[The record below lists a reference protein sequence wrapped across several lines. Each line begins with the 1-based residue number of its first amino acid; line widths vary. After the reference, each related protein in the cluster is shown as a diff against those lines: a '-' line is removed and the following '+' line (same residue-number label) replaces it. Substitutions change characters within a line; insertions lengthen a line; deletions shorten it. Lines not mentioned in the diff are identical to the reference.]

1 MIRDLDYHR
10 NRAASYVEGLTL
22 GEKLKVLYGTF
33 EEKMEMGIPFID
45 FYGEAAHGVQARHDQ
60 DFDYGEPVCTT
71 IFPNPIGMA
80 ASFDK
85 KMMHRIGEVVGTEM
99 RCLLNEFKHNGVV
112 ALAPTVDME
121 RDPRWG

>member
-45 FYGEAAHGVQARHDQ
+45 FYGEAAHGVQGRMK
-60 DFDYGEPVCTT
+60 Y
-71 IFPNPIGMA
+71 
-80 ASFDK
+80 K
-85 KMMHRIGEVVGTEM
+85 
-99 RCLLNEFKHNGVV
+99 
-112 ALAPTVDME
+112 
-121 RDPRWG
+121 